1 MKEQKCRYN
10 KENVIAML
18 EQEEKIY
25 NQKWVDAFNKQ
36 DKEKMR
42 MFGDMKNA
50 IQLLLIKF
58 EEEFI

>member
-1 MKEQKCRYN
+1 MKEQKYRYN

-25 NQKWVDAFNKQ
+25 NQKWVEAFNKQ

>member
-18 EQEEKIY
+18 EQ
-25 NQKWVDAFNKQ
+25 
-36 DKEKMR
+36 
-42 MFGDMKNA
+42 NA